1 MSSII
6 TRSDNGQPQVQLA
19 NPTNSVVAVLSK
31 PERNASHI
39 PFKPHQINHY
49 RKRLNP
55 TVGSGSIRSIGMP
68 MDIPGGSHHLGS
80 DTCPDERS
88 FVIKERIL
96 RDVTTKAEC
105 NARMRVRGSARNT
118 KTYYN
123 DSRSYLKARCR
134 THAQNSTIGEKITD
148 NTFKSATCT
157 NSDCDKKIIYKPNNT
172 GFGTQGAVS
181 SSNRLL
187 KLKVD
192 TISRSEGVY
201 NGNPSARYI
210 INSGTNKCNR
220 FRRNGNNVAC
230 PSN

>member
-1 MSSII
+1 MSSIL

-31 PERNASHI
+31 PDINATHI
-39 PFKPHQINHY
+39 PFKARPINHY

-80 DTCPDERS
+80 DTCPDERV
-88 FVIKERIL
+88 FVLKERIL
-96 RDVTTKAEC
+96 SDVSTKAEC
-105 NARMRVRGSARNT
+105 NARMRVRGSANNT
-118 KTYYN
+118 KKYYN

-134 THAQNSTIGEKITD
+134 THAQNSSIGKKND
-148 NTFKSATCT
+148 DGTFASTSCT
-157 NSDCDKKIIYKPNNT
+157 NSDCDKRVIYNPNNR

-192 TISRSEGVY
+192 TISRTEGVY
-201 NGNPSARYI
+201 NGNPSARYVK
-210 INSGTNKCNR
+210 NSGTNKCHR
-220 FRRNGNNVAC
+220 FRRNGKYLAC
-230 PSN
+230 PSA